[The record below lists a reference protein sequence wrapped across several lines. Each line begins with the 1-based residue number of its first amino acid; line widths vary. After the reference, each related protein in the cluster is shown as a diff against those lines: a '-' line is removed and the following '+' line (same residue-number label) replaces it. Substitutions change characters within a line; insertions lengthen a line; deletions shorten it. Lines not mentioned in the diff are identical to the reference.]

1 MFCVKPKYIYRFQRK
16 WPGGAPKTHHQSLAR
31 QHMVLYNP
39 GQFTRYPAEPVD
51 SGIRFHYLGG
61 GNEVGNVGCIIE
73 DNTGTRILIDY
84 GLAPTRPPK
93 YPDQSPPITDAI
105 ITHSHIDHI
114 GMVPWLTRFN
124 NVKFHGTSLTA
135 GVSEIM
141 WKDTYKVSK
150 IEGYPLSWDKRDLEY
165 ALESWITHEYGEWF
179 AVGAWKCRLHRAG
192 HMPGACM
199 IEIET
204 PTHRILWSGD
214 LDTRDSPNTYGAKP
228 IECDILCLEA
238 TYGGKN
244 HPDRKEEESRFVS
257 AVQKIVQRGGVVL
270 VPAFASGRGQDILRI
285 LHREA
290 PHLNVHYDGM
300 GTRLTRKWFENP
312 QHIRDPETLTKV
324 WKWTKKVS
332 SKSDRKKALQA
343 DVIVTTSGMLDGG
356 PALWYLN
363 RLRNDSANGIL
374 ITGYQAENS
383 GGRKLLDEGK
393 ISIFGNIT
401 KIDLEISQFQLS
413 NHAGHS
419 ELCKF
424 AKDCNPKSMLLFHA
438 PEESRDVIFSE
449 MGKEIDIHLPVNGI
463 PIHINS

>member
-1 MFCVKPKYIYRFQRK
+1 MSETKYFHRK
-16 WPGGAPKTHHQSLAR
+16 HPGGAPKTHDKEALR
-31 QHMVLYNP
+31 QYMVLYNP
-39 GQFTRYPAEPVD
+39 GQLTKYPSIPVD
-51 SGIRFHYLGG
+51 DGIRFHFLGG

-124 NVKFHGTSLTA
+124 NVRFHGTSLTA
-135 GVSEIM
+135 DVSEIM
-141 WKDTYKVSK
+141 WRDTYKVSK

-165 ALESWITHEYGEWF
+165 ALESWITHEYDEWF
-179 AVGAWKCRLHRAG
+179 TVGKWRCRLHRAG

-199 IEIET
+199 VEIET

-214 LDTRDSPNTYGAKP
+214 IDTRDSPNTYGAKP
-228 IECDILCLEA
+228 VNCDILCLEA

-244 HPDRKEEESRFVS
+244 HPDRKVEENRFVS
-257 AVQKIVQRGGVVL
+257 AVQKIVQRGGVAL

-300 GTRLTRKWFENP
+300 GTRLTRKWFDNP
-312 QHIRDPETLTKV
+312 QHIRDPEILTKV

-363 RLRNDSANGIL
+363 RLRNDQANGIL
-374 ITGYQAENS
+374 ITGYQVENS
-383 GGRKLLDEGK
+383 GGRMLIDEGR

-419 ELCKF
+419 ELSNF
-424 AKDCNPKSMLLFHA
+424 AKDCSPKDMILFHA
-438 PEESRDVIFSE
+438 PEQSREAIFSE
-449 MGKEIDIHLPVNGI
+449 MSQEINIHLPVNGT

>member
-1 MFCVKPKYIYRFQRK
+1 MGGWPPKP
-16 WPGGAPKTHHQSLAR
+16 HHKSPTR
-31 QHMVLYNP
+31 QYMVLYNP
-39 GQFTRYPAEPVD
+39 GQFSRYPATPVD
-51 SGIRFHYLGG
+51 SGIRFHFLGG

-73 DNTGTRILIDY
+73 DNTGTRVLIDY
-84 GLAPTRPPK
+84 GLAPTKPPK
-93 YPDQSPPITDAI
+93 YPDQSPPVTDAI

-135 GVSEIM
+135 DVSEIM
-141 WKDTYKVSK
+141 WRDTYKVSK

-165 ALESWITHEYGEWF
+165 ALESWVTHEYDEWF
-179 AVGAWKCRLHRAG
+179 VLGAWKCRLHRAG

-214 LDTRDSPNTYGAKP
+214 LDTRDSPNTLGAKP

-257 AVQKIVQRGGVVL
+257 AVLKIVQRGGVVL

-285 LHREA
+285 LHQEA

-363 RLRNDSANGIL
+363 RLRNDPANGIL

-413 NHAGHS
+413 NHAGHN
-419 ELCKF
+419 ELCNFVK
-424 AKDCNPKSMLLFHA
+424 ACNPKSMLLFHA
-438 PEESRDVIFSE
+438 PEDRRDVIFSE
-449 MGKEIDIHLPVNGI
+449 MGKEIEIHLPVNGT

>member
-1 MFCVKPKYIYRFQRK
+1 
-16 WPGGAPKTHHQSLAR
+16 
-31 QHMVLYNP
+31 MVLYNP
-39 GQFTRYPAEPVD
+39 GQFSRYPSGSVD
-51 SGIRFHYLGG
+51 HGIRFHFLGG

-73 DNTGTRILIDY
+73 DNTGTRVLIDY

-114 GMVPWLTRFN
+114 GMVPWLTQFN
-124 NVKFHGTSLTA
+124 NVRFHGTSLTA
-135 GVSEIM
+135 DVSEIM
-141 WKDTYKVSK
+141 WRDTYKVSK

-165 ALESWITHEYGEWF
+165 ALESWITHEYEEWF
-179 AVGAWKCRLHRAG
+179 EIGAWKCRLHRAG
-192 HMPGACM
+192 HMPGAAM
-199 IEIET
+199 VEIET

-214 LDTRDSPNTYGAKP
+214 IDTRDSPNTYGAQP

-238 TYGGKN
+238 TYGGKE
-244 HPDRKEEESRFVS
+244 HPNRIEEESRFVS
-257 AVQKIVQRGGVVL
+257 AVKEIVQRGGVAL

-300 GTRLTRKWFENP
+300 GTRLTRKWFDNP
-312 QHIRDPETLTKV
+312 QHIRDPETLAKV
-324 WKWTKKVS
+324 WKWTRKVS
-332 SKSDRKKALQA
+332 SKSDRKKALHA

-363 RLRNDSANGIL
+363 RLRHDSANGIL
-374 ITGYQAENS
+374 LTGYQAENS
-383 GGRKLLDEGK
+383 GGRKLLEEGR
-393 ISIFGNIT
+393 ISIFGNLT
-401 KIDLEISQFQLS
+401 QIDLEIKQFQLS

-419 ELCKF
+419 ELCNF
-424 AKDCNPKSMLLFHA
+424 AKKCKPKNMLLFHA
-438 PEESRDVIFSE
+438 PEESRGVIFSE
-449 MGKEIDIHLPVNGI
+449 MGDEIKIHLPINGT

>member
-1 MFCVKPKYIYRFQRK
+1 
-16 WPGGAPKTHHQSLAR
+16 
-31 QHMVLYNP
+31 MVLYNP
-39 GQFTRYPAEPVD
+39 GQFTKYPSEPVD
-51 SGIRFHYLGG
+51 NGIRFHFLGG
-61 GNEVGNVGCIIE
+61 GDEVGNVGCIIE
-73 DNTGTRILIDY
+73 DNTGTRLLIDY

-93 YPDQSPPITDAI
+93 YPDQSPSVTDAI

-124 NVKFHGTSLTA
+124 NIRFHGTSLTA
-135 GVSEIM
+135 DVSEIM
-141 WKDTYKVSK
+141 WRDTYKVSK

-165 ALESWITHEYGEWF
+165 ALESWVTHEYGEWF
-179 AVGAWKCRLHRAG
+179 DVGKWKCRLHRAG

-199 IEIET
+199 IEIVT

-244 HPDRKEEESRFVS
+244 HPDRKEEESRFVAS
-257 AVQKIVQRGGVVL
+257 VKKIVKRGGVAL

-290 PHLNVHYDGM
+290 PELNVHYDGM
-300 GTRLTRKWFENP
+300 GTRLTRKWFDNP
-312 QHIRDPETLTKV
+312 QHIRDPDSLAKV

-363 RLRNDSANGIL
+363 RLRNDQANGIL

-401 KIDLEISQFQLS
+401 QIDLEVSQFQLS

-419 ELCKF
+419 ELCNF
-424 AKDCNPKSMLLFHA
+424 ANKCNPQSMILFHA

-449 MGKEIDIHLPVNGI
+449 MSEKINIHLPVNGT
-463 PIHINS
+463 PIYINS

>member
-1 MFCVKPKYIYRFQRK
+1 
-16 WPGGAPKTHHQSLAR
+16 
-31 QHMVLYNP
+31 MVLYNP
-39 GQFTRYPAEPVD
+39 GQFSRYPSGSVD
-51 SGIRFHYLGG
+51 HGIRFHFLGG

-73 DNTGTRILIDY
+73 DNTGTRVLIDY

-114 GMVPWLTRFN
+114 GMVPWLTQFN
-124 NVKFHGTSLTA
+124 NVRFHGTSLTA
-135 GVSEIM
+135 DVSEIM
-141 WKDTYKVSK
+141 WRDTYKVSK

-165 ALESWITHEYGEWF
+165 ALESWITHEYEEWF
-179 AVGAWKCRLHRAG
+179 EIGAWKCRLHRAG
-192 HMPGACM
+192 HMPGAAM

-214 LDTRDSPNTYGAKP
+214 IDTRDSPNTYGAQP

-238 TYGGKN
+238 TYGGKE
-244 HPDRKEEESRFVS
+244 HPNRIEEESRFVS
-257 AVQKIVQRGGVVL
+257 AVKEIVQRGGVAL

-300 GTRLTRKWFENP
+300 GTRLTRKWFDNP
-312 QHIRDPETLTKV
+312 QHIRDPETLAKV
-324 WKWTKKVS
+324 WKWTRKVS
-332 SKSDRKKALQA
+332 SKSDRKKALHA

-363 RLRNDSANGIL
+363 RLRHDSANGIL
-374 ITGYQAENS
+374 LTGYQAENS
-383 GGRKLLDEGK
+383 GGRKLLEEGR
-393 ISIFGNIT
+393 ISIFGNLT
-401 KIDLEISQFQLS
+401 QIDLEIKQFQLS

-419 ELCKF
+419 ELCNF
-424 AKDCNPKSMLLFHA
+424 AKKCKPKDMLLFHA
-438 PEESRDVIFSE
+438 PEESRGVIFSE
-449 MGKEIDIHLPVNGI
+449 MGDEIKVHLPINGT
-463 PIHINS
+463 PIRINS